1 MNIIITGAS
10 SGIGYATALSLAKA
24 GENKILAVSRSKS
37 KLNKLKKKYDTLNS
51 SSVFNIFSF
60 DLESDDYSP
69 LIEYSDT
76 FFNLSRGEHID
87 IIINNAGFLINK
99 SILETNATD
108 ILKSI
113 NINTNS
119 ILKML
124 HSFMPYFSEKEIT
137 HIVNIGSMGGVQGT
151 EKFPGLSAYS
161 ISKAAVNALT
171 ESMAV
176 ELAEYKIHTNCIN
189 PGAVQTEML
198 NKAFPGYTSEVSAE
212 DFGKYLASFAL
223 NNAKLMNGRLI
234 SVSLRN

>member
-1 MNIIITGAS
+1 MNIILTGAS
-10 SGIGYATALSLAKA
+10 SGIGYATALSLAKD
-24 GENKILAVSRSKS
+24 GDNNILAVSRSET
-37 KLNKLKKKYDTLNS
+37 KLNKLKKEYDTLNS
-51 SSVFNIFSF
+51 SSVLNVFSF
-60 DLESDDYSP
+60 DLESDNYNS
-69 LIEYSDT
+69 LVAYSDS
-76 FFNLSRGEHID
+76 FFNLSSGEHID

-99 SILETNATD
+99 PILETNTAD

-113 NINTNS
+113 NVNTNS

-124 HSFMPYFSEKEIT
+124 HSFMPYFSKEDIT
-137 HIVNIGSMGGVQGT
+137 HIVNVGSMGGVQGT

-176 ELAEYKIHTNCIN
+176 ELSEFKIHTNCIN

-198 NKAFPGYTSEVSAE
+198 QKAFPDFNAPVSAKE
-212 DFGKYLASFAL
+212 FGNYLANFAL
-223 NNAKLMNGRLI
+223 NSARLMNGRLI